1 MVDDCI
7 APTGAANLPIELATI
22 RWPWFRLGCGLTSCI
37 SRPAPVWAQG
47 PRCWRFQDWVADT
60 ARSWVRVGSGI
71 RGGDSRDPLRSQGNK
86 ILRPEASIRTGVPA
100 SAVRRS
106 RLRRRRPRV
115 DAGRAAGVAR
125 SSSRLHA
132 AAPTLAAAHRR
143 GRASRPCRSLPER
156 LRHGDDASGQPR
168 LGLKTLPGELRH
180 VTSPDPDVVPV
191 NRNHS
196 DQAQRRLARAFP
208 RADHAPRRG
217 GSVQRLPV
225 RTDARPALPGP
236 TSARRAE
243 LSRAVRD
250 WHVMTPRPRSR
261 PGQDA
266 VRGTPSARRARSRGG
281 L

>member
-7 APTGAANLPIELATI
+7 APTGVANLPIELATI
-22 RWPWFRLGCGLTSCI
+22 PWPWFRLGCGLTSCI

-71 RGGDSRDPLRSQGNK
+71 RGGDSRDPSAPKGTRSYAPKRAFERG
-86 ILRPEASIRTGVPA
+86 TGVGGQA
-100 SAVRRS
+100 ISAPSSTAQS
-106 RLRRRRPRV
+106 RP
-115 DAGRAAGVAR
+115 GPAAGVAR

-143 GRASRPCRSLPER
+143 GRASRPCRSLRER

-196 DQAQRRLARAFP
+196 DQAQRLARAFP

-225 RTDARPALPGP
+225 RTDVRPALPGP
-236 TSARRAE
+236 TSAWRAE
-243 LSRAVRD
+243 LSRAVPTG
-250 WHVMTPRPRSR
+250 MS
-261 PGQDA
+261 
-266 VRGTPSARRARSRGG
+266 
-281 L
+281 